1 MREWWWCL
9 MDRGMRLLV
18 VVFEGQS
25 DEGVVVVFGG
35 QRDEGVVV
43 VFDGQRDEVAGG
55 GV

>member
-1 MREWWWCL
+1 MMR
-9 MDRGMRLLV
+9 GRLLQ
-18 VVFEGQS
+18 VVFGGQS

-35 QRDEGVVV
+35 QSDEGVVV

>member
-1 MREWWWCL
+1 MR
-9 MDRGMRLLV
+9 GRLLQ
-18 VVFEGQS
+18 VVFGGQS

-35 QRDEGVVV
+35 QRV

>member
-1 MREWWWCL
+1 

-25 DEGVVVVFGG
+25 DEGVVVVF
-35 QRDEGVVV
+35 
-43 VFDGQRDEVAGG
+43 DGQRDEVAGG